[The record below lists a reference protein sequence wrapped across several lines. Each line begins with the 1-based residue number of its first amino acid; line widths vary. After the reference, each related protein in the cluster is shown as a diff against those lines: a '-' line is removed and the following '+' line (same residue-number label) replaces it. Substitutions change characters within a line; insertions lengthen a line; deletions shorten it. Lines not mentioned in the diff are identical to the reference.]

1 MQLVNLRLFKKI
13 CIANKKAL
21 RYFLTKTENNPP
33 KNLDSIA
40 EQIDKQVWAETDC
53 LSCANCCKTMTP
65 TYTFQDMKRIA
76 AHFNMKIKDFKT
88 RWLYFDKKSKDWMNV
103 SKPCQF
109 LDRKTNFCTIYE
121 IRPADCAGFPHLTKK
136 KMADYIHVHKQNIL
150 YCPATYKMVEK
161 LKERI
166 LADKINV
173 QIVHRNP
180 AEEFAT
186 FYNDTSSIRK

>member
-1 MQLVNLRLFKKI
+1 MQLVNLRMFKKI

-33 KNLDSIA
+33 KDLDSIA
-40 EQIDKQVWAETDC
+40 EQIDKQVWTETNC

-76 AHFNMKIKDFKT
+76 AHFNMRIKDFKVK
-88 RWLYFDKKSKDWMNV
+88 WLYFDKKSKDWMNV
-103 SKPCQF
+103 STPCQF
-109 LDRKTNFCTIYE
+109 LDKKTNRCTIYE
-121 IRPADCAGFPHLTKK
+121 LRPADCAGFPHLTKK
-136 KMADYIHVHKQNIL
+136 KMTDYIHVHKKNIE

-166 LADKINV
+166 LEDKIKIHTLY
-173 QIVHRNP
+173 QDI
-180 AEEFAT
+180 AQ
-186 FYNDTSSIRK
+186 

>member
-1 MQLVNLRLFKKI
+1 MQVINLRLFKKI
-13 CIANKKAL
+13 CITNKKAL

-33 KNLDSIA
+33 KDLDSIA
-40 EQIDKQVWAETDC
+40 EQIDKQVWAETNC

-76 AHFNMKIKDFKT
+76 VHFNMKVKDFKAK
-88 RWLYFDKKSKDWMNV
+88 WLYFDKKSKDWMNV

-109 LDRKTNFCTIYE
+109 LDRKANLCTIYE

-136 KMADYIHVHKQNIL
+136 KMTDYIHVHKENIL
-150 YCPATYKMVEK
+150 HCPATYKMVEK

-166 LADKINV
+166 LTDRTKN
-173 QIVHRNP
+173 QP
-180 AEEFAT
+180 
-186 FYNDTSSIRK
+186 FYEDAVK